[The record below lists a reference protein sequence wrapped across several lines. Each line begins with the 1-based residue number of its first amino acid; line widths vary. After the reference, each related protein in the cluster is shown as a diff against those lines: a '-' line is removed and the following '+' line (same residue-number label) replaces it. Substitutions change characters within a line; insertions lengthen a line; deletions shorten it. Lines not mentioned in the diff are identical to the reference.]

1 MATYRKRGSAWRA
14 EVHKLGVRDSASF
27 NTKAEAIAWATVRES
42 EIIAN
47 HGRGNYESSHTLLD
61 AMHKYASEVST
72 TKRGVRWEKVR
83 LRAFEKTMLEFV
95 GKKVSDVLPDDIAK
109 WRDERLKSVT
119 SGTVR
124 RELTLLS
131 SVFNY
136 AVKEWRW
143 CRDNPTRQIIWPS
156 EPKPRDRRISDK
168 EIEQMLTA
176 LNYRKGEAP
185 EQLQQELAIAFLIAL
200 ETAMRQG
207 EILSLTW
214 DRVFLAERYVHLDAT
229 KNGHA
234 RDVPLSQRAVELFEK
249 MKRAGNAPC
258 VFRITSA
265 SADALFRKARN
276 KAGIEDLHFH
286 DTRHEA
292 TTRLARKLDVLDLA
306 RMTGHRDPRS
316 LMIYYNATAS
326 ELASRLD

>member
-27 NTKAEAIAWATVRES
+27 NTKAEAIAWATMRES

-47 HGRGNYESSHTLLD
+47 HGRGNYEGSHTLLD

-83 LRAFEKTMLEFV
+83 LKAFEKTMSAFV

-143 CRDNPTRQIIWPS
+143 CKDNPTRQIIWPS

-234 RDVPLSQRAVELFEK
+234 RDV
-249 MKRAGNAPC
+249 
-258 VFRITSA
+258 
-265 SADALFRKARN
+265 
-276 KAGIEDLHFH
+276 
-286 DTRHEA
+286 
-292 TTRLARKLDVLDLA
+292 LDLA